1 MLSFQMNTL
10 YMRHIQKSST
20 VPISYQG
27 SRILLLEQKIV
38 YNGQSRQIYKICQI
52 FQIHLIHMNKI
63 EHLK

>member
-38 YNGQSRQIYKICQI
+38 YNGQSHQIYEIYQI
-52 FQIHLIHMNKI
+52 LQKHLIHMNKI

>member
-10 YMRHIQKSST
+10 FMRHIQKSGT

-38 YNGQSRQIYKICQI
+38 YNGQRRQIYKICQI
-52 FQIHLIHMNKI
+52 FQIHLIHTNKI
-63 EHLK
+63 ELFK

>member
-1 MLSFQMNTL
+1 MNTL

-20 VPISYQG
+20 VPIFYQG

-38 YNGQSRQIYKICQI
+38 YNGQSHQIYEIYQI
-52 FQIHLIHMNKI
+52 FQKHLIHMNKI